1 MPSTSPPAVGDIHRH
16 RGLVYAI
23 HTARPDDVGAVEVVF
38 LTEQDARGY
47 AEDRSRDWRVRSA
60 SVTRYTAGQLGTRT
74 PVALYV
80 DGEEQPRRSWTDDK
94 LYPSG

>member
-1 MPSTSPPAVGDIHRH
+1 MPTMSPRTADAADGH

-23 HTARPDDVGAVEVVF
+23 HTARPDDVGAVEVVY

-47 AEDRSRDWRVRSA
+47 AKDRSRDWRVTSA
-60 SVTRYTAGQLGTRT
+60 SVTRYVVGQLGTRT
-74 PVALYV
+74 PVALYI
-80 DGEEQPRRSWTDDK
+80 DGEERPRRSWADDR

>member
-1 MPSTSPPAVGDIHRH
+1 MPSTSPRAADDAHER

-23 HTARPDDVGAVEVVF
+23 HTARPDDVGAVEVVY

-47 AEDRSRDWRVRSA
+47 AEDRSRDWRVTSA
-60 SVTRYTAGQLGTRT
+60 TVTRYVVGQLGTRT

-80 DGEEQPRRSWTDDK
+80 DGKEQPLRSWAGQR